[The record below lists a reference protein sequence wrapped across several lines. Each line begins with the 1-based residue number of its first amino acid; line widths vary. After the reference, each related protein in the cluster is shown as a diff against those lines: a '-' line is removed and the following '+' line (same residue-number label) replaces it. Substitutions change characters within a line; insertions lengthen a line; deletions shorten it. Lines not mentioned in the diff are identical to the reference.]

1 MLELGKIVSTSN
13 FAATRPLAFSRFA
26 SYSPQLAS
34 SVDRSAGL
42 TWPVNATPLWKQ
54 FLAVGGAG
62 AATDTLRGEMDV
74 LVSRLGSDVSIES
87 VEATGSQGAARA
99 KYRVYSTEAR
109 QRGGMHRRSNAT

>member
-1 MLELGKIVSTSN
+1 M
-13 FAATRPLAFSRFA
+13 RP
-26 SYSPQLAS
+26 
-34 SVDRSAGL
+34 RSG
-42 TWPVNATPLWKQ
+42 NK

-99 KYRVYSTEAR
+99 KYRVYSTEAKAA
-109 QRGGMHRRSNAT
+109 RRDASALECNMTSGTVVSQFEIAPEAPQPVVRFTH